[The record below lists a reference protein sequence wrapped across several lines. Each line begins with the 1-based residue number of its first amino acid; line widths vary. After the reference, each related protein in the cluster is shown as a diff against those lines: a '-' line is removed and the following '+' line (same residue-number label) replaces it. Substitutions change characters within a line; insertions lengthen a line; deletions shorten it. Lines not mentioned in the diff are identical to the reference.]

1 MSVVP
6 HGMTSVKLSTVLSAM
21 SFALDLTEGQP
32 LGHASRSC
40 LIGMRIAEELRLSAD
55 ERSDLFYALLMKD
68 AGCSSNAARVSQLFG
83 GDDQNAKRGLWE
95 RDWRKWGAKIA
106 YALEYTE
113 PEGTLVERLRRF
125 AALAVAGPSSQREL
139 FEIRCDRGANIARA
153 LGVSEP
159 TAVAIRC
166 MDEHWDG
173 GGYPEGLRRD
183 QIPLFA
189 RIIGLAQVAE
199 IYWGIGGPDVA
210 LRVIGERRGRWFDPE
225 LVKVMRALGSSDRIW
240 SDLRAEELSTA
251 IAGAEPIERAIPA
264 DESRLDKIAH
274 AFALVV
280 DAKSNFTYHHSDRV
294 AAVSDA
300 IAAEMG
306 LPAAQRVRLS
316 RAALLHDIGKL
327 SVPNRIL
334 DKPGKLNAEEWAVV
348 KQHPYFTYEILG
360 RVPVFSEFAY
370 DASCHHER
378 IDGRGYYRGVNGDA
392 LSTPAR
398 IMATADIF
406 DALSA
411 ARPYRGAMPLEQV
424 LTIIEEGRGT
434 QLCPTTVDALQAVAN
449 RSGSA
454 LLASA

>member
-1 MSVVP
+1 
-6 HGMTSVKLSTVLSAM
+6 
-21 SFALDLTEGQP
+21 
-32 LGHASRSC
+32 
-40 LIGMRIAEELRLSAD
+40 MRIAEVLRLSAD

-83 GDDQNAKRGLWE
+83 GDDQQAKRGLWE
-95 RDWRKWGAKIA
+95 YDWRRWPEKIK

-113 PEGTLVERLRRF
+113 PEGSILQRLRRF
-125 AALAVAGPSSQREL
+125 AMLAVAGPSSQREL

-153 LGVSEP
+153 LGMSEP

-183 QIPLFA
+183 QIPLYA
-189 RIIGLAQVAE
+189 RIINLAQVAE
-199 IYWGIGGPDVA
+199 IYCGIGGPDAA
-210 LRVIGERRGRWFDPE
+210 LTVVRERRGRWFDPE
-225 LVKVMRALGSSDRIW
+225 LVKAFRSLGTGDRLWNNLRTEPLSD
-240 SDLRAEELSTA
+240 A
-251 IAGAEPIERAIPA
+251 IAAAEPLEAVVPA

-280 DAKSNFTYHHSDRV
+280 DAKSTFTYHHSDRV
-294 AAVSDA
+294 AAISES

-306 LPAAQRVRLS
+306 LPEVQRVRLR

-334 DKPGKLNAEEWAVV
+334 DKPGKLDAGEWTIV

-378 IDGRGYYRGVNGDA
+378 IDGKGYYRGVSGDA
-392 LSTPAR
+392 LSTHAR

-411 ARPYRGAMPLEQV
+411 ARPYREAMPLDQV

-434 QLCPTTVDALQAVAN
+434 QLCPSTVDALLAVAAAEVRLKPDATYEASEN
-449 RSGSA
+449 RLFS
-454 LLASA
+454 

>member
-1 MSVVP
+1 MS
-6 HGMTSVKLSTVLSAM
+6 TVKLSTVLSAM
-21 SFALDLTEGQP
+21 SYALDLTEGQP
-32 LGHASRSC
+32 LGHAGRSC
-40 LIGMRIAEELRLSAD
+40 LIGMRIAEQLRLTPA

-83 GDDQNAKRGLWE
+83 GNDQQAKRGLWE
-95 RDWRKWGAKIA
+95 RDWRKWREKIR
-106 YALEYTE
+106 YAIEYTE
-113 PEGTLVERLRRF
+113 PDGSPLERLHRF
-125 AALAVAGPSSQREL
+125 FMLAMQGPSCQREL

-159 TAVAIRC
+159 TAIAIRT

-183 QIPLFA
+183 QIPLYA

-199 IYWGIGGPDVA
+199 IYYGMGGPIA
-210 LRVIGERRGRWFDPE
+210 AIEEARARRGTWFDPE
-225 LVKVMRALGSSDRIW
+225 LVKVLRAVGEHDRMW
-240 SDLRAEELSTA
+240 TDLRTEHLQGA
-251 IAGAEPIERAIPA
+251 IAAAEPVEQVIPA
-264 DESRLDKIAH
+264 DESRLDRIAH

-294 AAVSDA
+294 AAISQS

-306 LPAAQRVRLS
+306 VAEPQRVRLR

-334 DKPGKLNAEEWAVV
+334 DKPGKLDAEEWEVV
-348 KQHPYFTYEILG
+348 RQHPYFTYEILA

-378 IDGRGYYRGVNGDA
+378 IDGRGYYRSVGGDK
-392 LSTPAR
+392 LSTHAR

-411 ARPYRGAMPLEQV
+411 ARPYRGPLPLEKV
-424 LTIIEEGRGT
+424 LSIIGEGRGS
-434 QLCPTTVDALQAVAN
+434 QLCPDCVDALTTVATKN
-449 RSGSA
+449 GAA
-454 LLASA
+454 LMATA

>member
-1 MSVVP
+1 MS
-6 HGMTSVKLSTVLSAM
+6 TVKLSTVLSAM
-21 SFALDLTEGQP
+21 SYALDRTEGQP
-32 LGHASRSC
+32 QGHAWLSC
-40 LIGMRIAEELRLSAD
+40 LIGMRVAEELQLSPD
-55 ERSDLFYALLMKD
+55 DRSDLFYALLMKD
-68 AGCSSNAARVSQLFG
+68 AGCSSNAARVHQLFG
-83 GDDQNAKRGLWE
+83 GDDQQAKRGLWE
-95 RDWRKWGAKIA
+95 RDWRRWREKIA

-113 PEGTLVERLRRF
+113 PEGTLLERLRRF
-125 AALAVAGPSSQREL
+125 AMIAMVGPSSQREL

-159 TAVAIRC
+159 TAIAIRC

-183 QIPLFA
+183 QIPLYA

-199 IYWGIGGPDVA
+199 IYWGMGGPDAAIAVA
-210 LRVIGERRGRWFDPE
+210 RERRGRWFDPE
-225 LVKVMRALGSSDRIW
+225 LVKVIRALGKTDPVWSSLRSEPL
-240 SDLRAEELSTA
+240 SDA
-251 IAGAEPIERAIPA
+251 IAAAEPVDRVISA
-264 DESRLDKIAH
+264 DESRLDRIAH

-280 DAKSNFTYHHSDRV
+280 DAKSTFTYQHSDRV
-294 AAVSDA
+294 AAISDQ
-300 IAAEMG
+300 IAVEMR
-306 LPAAQRVRLS
+306 LPDVQRVRLR

-334 DKPGKLNAEEWAVV
+334 DKPGKLDADEWEVV
-348 KQHPYFTYEILG
+348 RQHPYFTYEILA
-360 RVPVFSEFAY
+360 RVPLFSEFAY

-378 IDGRGYYRGVNGDA
+378 IDGRGYYRNVSGEA

-411 ARPYRGAMPLEQV
+411 ARPYRGPMPLEQV
-424 LTIIEEGRGT
+424 LTLIQDGRGT
-434 QLCPTTVDALQAVAN
+434 QLCPDTVDALLAVAN
-449 RSGSA
+449 RSGQQ

>member
-1 MSVVP
+1 V
-6 HGMTSVKLSTVLSAM
+6 TTVKLSTVLSAM
-21 SFALDLTEGQP
+21 SYALDLTEGQP
-32 LGHASRSC
+32 QGHASRSC
-40 LIGMRIAEELRLSAD
+40 LIGMRIAEELRLTAD
-55 ERSDLFYALLMKD
+55 QRSDLFYALLMKD

-83 GDDQNAKRGLWE
+83 GDDQDAKRGLWE
-95 RDWRKWGAKIA
+95 RDWRKWGEKIR

-113 PEGTLVERLRRF
+113 PDGSLVERARRF
-125 AALAVAGPSSQREL
+125 VTLAMAGPSSQREL

-183 QIPLFA
+183 QIPLYA

-199 IYWGIGGPDVA
+199 IYWGMGGPQAAIGVA
-210 LRVIGERRGRWFDPE
+210 RDRRSRWFDPE
-225 LVKVMRALGSSDRIW
+225 LVKVMLSVGASDRLW
-240 SDLRAEELSTA
+240 SDLDSPSLPDA
-251 IAGAEPIERAIPA
+251 IASAEPIERAIPA
-264 DESRLDKIAH
+264 DETRLDKISH

-294 AAVSDA
+294 AAICDA
-300 IAAEMG
+300 LAAELG
-306 LPAAQRVRLS
+306 LPDEQRVRLR

-334 DKPGKLNAEEWAVV
+334 DKPGKLDAEEWTVV
-348 KQHPYFTYEILG
+348 KQHPYFTYEILA
-360 RVPVFSEFAY
+360 RVPVFSDFAY

-378 IDGRGYYRGVNGDA
+378 VDGRGYYRGVSGDK
-392 LSTPAR
+392 LSTHAR
-398 IMATADIF
+398 IMATADVF

-411 ARPYRGAMPLEQV
+411 ARPYRGPMPLDQV
-424 LTIIEEGRGT
+424 LTIIGEGRGT
-434 QLCPTTVDALQAVAN
+434 AHCPVTVDALLAVA
-449 RSGSA
+449 RRDSRQ
-454 LLASA
+454 LIAS